1 MQKAERNMRKTAHS
15 SASSA
20 YCLVPTAYFFIAEL
34 RQDEVLRSISDNVSS
49 SGDGSATV
57 FLGILAAIVA
67 LIVLV
72 ALINARSKR
81 KSTPKAANHP
91 GKLLKELTRQI
102 QLRPAEL
109 KQLKLLAQGERDA
122 GKEIDSPLVFL
133 LCPSALVDAA
143 RSQRVKIDRKVLAGL
158 AQKLGLAGAA
168 AKAKR

>member
-1 MQKAERNMRKTAHS
+1 M
-15 SASSA
+15 
-20 YCLVPTAYFFIAEL
+20 FFLAQS
-34 RQDEVLRSISDNVSS
+34 RQDEIFKSISDNVSS
-49 SGDGSATV
+49 SGDGSATM
-57 FLGILAAIVA
+57 FLGILAAAVV

-81 KSTPKAANHP
+81 KATPKAANHP
-91 GKLLKELTRQI
+91 GKLLKELTREI

-143 RSQRVKIDRKVLAGL
+143 RSQRVKVDRKVLAGL
-158 AQKLGLAGAA
+158 AQKLGLAAPA
-168 AKAKR
+168 AKSKR